1 MNPSRQPSPSPP
13 SPAFWQERWH
23 RLSPLARDIVV
34 VLVIKAVALTALW
47 FAFFRAPIA
56 RQMAM
61 DPRHVEQQIV
71 APRPEPEPPQGLR

>member
-1 MNPSRQPSPSPP
+1 MNPSRQPPPSRPDASRSPP
-13 SPAFWQERWH
+13 PFWRGRWQ

-34 VLVIKAVALTALW
+34 VLVVKAVALTALW

-61 DPRHVEQQIV
+61 DPRYVEQQII
-71 APRPEPEPPQGLR
+71 APRPDP